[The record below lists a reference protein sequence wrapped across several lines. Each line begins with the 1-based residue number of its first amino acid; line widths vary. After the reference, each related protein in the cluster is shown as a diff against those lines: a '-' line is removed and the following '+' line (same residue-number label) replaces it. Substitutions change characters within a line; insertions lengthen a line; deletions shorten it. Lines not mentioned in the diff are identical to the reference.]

1 MLPQPN
7 FGPSSGPE
15 PEGDND
21 EVEGPP
27 KQIGRLRIALW
38 VEALLAVLAGNFL
51 TVTVFAY
58 RGMSVEELTDAFA
71 EGESAENAASLA
83 RDAHEYYQ
91 SASFLASNL
100 SIAGVTIIAAIIAA
114 LCALRLKSRLKVVR
128 RTAIAMSILLFLGGM
143 LMTTVFGYLVA
154 PWVFAS
160 VLALWWLFAADTRYW
175 MSETSKR

>member
-15 PEGDND
+15 DNDD

-27 KQIGRLRIALW
+27 KQFRRLRIALW
-38 VEALLAVLAGNFL
+38 VQAALAVLAGNFL
-51 TVTVFAY
+51 TVTVFTY
-58 RGMSVEELTDAFA
+58 RSMSAADLTEAFTETEGA
-71 EGESAENAASLA
+71 EAAASLA

-91 SASFLASNL
+91 TTGFLAANL
-100 SIAGVTIIAAIIAA
+100 TIAGITILAAIVAA
-114 LCALRLKSRLKVVR
+114 LCAMRFKNRMKVVR
-128 RTAIAMSILLFLGGM
+128 RSAIAASIVLFLAGM

-160 VLALWWLFAADTRYW
+160 VLSLWWLFSADIRHW
-175 MSETSKR
+175 MDRSSK